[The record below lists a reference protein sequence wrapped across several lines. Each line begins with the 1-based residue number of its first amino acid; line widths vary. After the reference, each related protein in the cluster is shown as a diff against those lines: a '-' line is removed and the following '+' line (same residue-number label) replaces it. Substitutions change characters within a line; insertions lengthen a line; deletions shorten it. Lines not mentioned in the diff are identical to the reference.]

1 MTDPVTS
8 AESTQTLTIPD
19 DSESSNTLNIR
30 HDKAP
35 LSSNPNDEFQ
45 IETETKMHRKLQARH
60 LEMIAI
66 GGAIGTGLLLKSG
79 GAIYT
84 AGPVGALLC
93 YAIVGLQVFGV
104 TTGIGEMATFLPVAG
119 AFSQLP
125 ARFVNAPMGFVGGW
139 NYWLNWALTVP
150 AELSAIASFM
160 SFWTTAVPLYTWAAV
175 YLVPLAAVNMIGVGG
190 FGEAE
195 FILSLIKVIA
205 IGVFLAI
212 GICVWFGAG
221 TSTGPLWFRYWNP
234 AIIGDSPGARFINFS
249 SALITALFSYGGT
262 ELVGLTAREA
272 ANPRRNVPRAIKGT
286 FYRIVLFYLGSI
298 FLVGVL
304 LPSDSAILNPNG
316 GAERESPFVYVYG
329 LVGIHGAAHVMN
341 AVAVVAAL
349 SAANSSVYACS
360 RTLMRLAEEGNAPTF
375 LQGVDARGVPV
386 RALVVSLLCGVVAV
400 VGGYLAGTGA
410 VFNFLSGVVALGILT
425 AWMIM
430 SLTHLRFRYGYVAQG
445 KAIQDLP
452 YIAPYFPYVDYFSL
466 LVGGVI
472 IALMVFDAL
481 YQQPFDFDW
490 WMNNSWLYGG
500 IPLIASLFLGRGIS
514 DGMKSGQGILSG
526 FALIPYG
533 DMDFET
539 GKLVESEEDIAQN
552 AMQAAEGRKSFAETT
567 TACEEG
573 LMRHKY
579 GSSCAANSCSN
590 NHSLRTTVDAPQM
603 R

>member
-1 MTDPVTS
+1 MTDPITS
-8 AESTQTLTIPD
+8 AESTQTLAIPED
-19 DSESSNTLNIR
+19 IENSNSLKRKDNAPQPSSN
-30 HDKAP
+30 
-35 LSSNPNDEFQ
+35 SNEDFP
-45 IETETKMHRKLQARH
+45 IETSMHRKLQARH

-79 GAIYT
+79 GAIYL

-93 YAIVGLQVFGV
+93 FAIVGLQVFGV
-104 TTGIGEMATFLPVAG
+104 TTGIGEMATLLPVAG

-150 AELSAIASFM
+150 AELSAIASYM
-160 SFWTTAVPLYTWAAV
+160 SFWTNAVPLFTWAAV

-205 IGVFLAI
+205 IAIFLAV

-221 TSTGPLWFRYWNP
+221 TGTGPLWFRYWNP
-234 AIIGDSPGARFINFS
+234 PIIGATPGARFLNFS
-249 SALITALFSYGGT
+249 SALLTALFSYGGT

-304 LPSDSAILNPNG
+304 LPSDSPILNPNSG
-316 GAERESPFVYVYG
+316 ETQRESPFVYVYG
-329 LVGIHGAAHVMN
+329 LVGVHGATHVMN
-341 AVAVVAAL
+341 AIAIVAAL

-360 RTLMRLAEEGNAPTF
+360 RTLMRLAEEGNAPKY
-375 LQGVDARGVPV
+375 LQGVNARGVPI
-386 RALVVSLLCGVVAV
+386 RALVVSLLFGVMAV

-430 SLTHLRFRYGYVAQG
+430 SLTHLRFRYGYIAQG
-445 KAIQDLP
+445 KSIQDLP
-452 YIAPYFPYVDYFSL
+452 YVAPYFPYVDYFSL
-466 LVGGVI
+466 LVGGVMMVV
-472 IALMVFDAL
+472 MVFDAL
-481 YQQPFDFDW
+481 YQQAYDFDW
-490 WMNNSWLYGG
+490 WINNSWLYGG
-500 IPLIASLFLGRGIS
+500 IPLITGLFLGRGIY
-514 DGMKSGQGILSG
+514 DGVKSGQGVLSG
-526 FALIPYG
+526 FALIKYK

-539 GKLVESEEDIAQN
+539 GKLVETVEDIAQN
-552 AMQAAEGRKSFAETT
+552 TMHAERRRGCVGWWRRMFS
-567 TACEEG
+567 
-573 LMRHKY
+573 
-579 GSSCAANSCSN
+579 
-590 NHSLRTTVDAPQM
+590 
-603 R
+603 